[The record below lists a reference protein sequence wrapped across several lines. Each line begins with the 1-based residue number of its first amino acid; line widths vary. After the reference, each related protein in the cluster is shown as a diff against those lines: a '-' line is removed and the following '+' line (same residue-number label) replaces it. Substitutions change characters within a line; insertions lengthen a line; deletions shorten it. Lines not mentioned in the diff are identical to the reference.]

1 MKERVKGLERLG
13 ERERESGEMR
23 GKKDGRGKREKEV
36 MK

>member
-23 GKKDGRGKREKEV
+23 EKGTGEERERKR
-36 MK
+36 